1 MNLAHALERTARHHP
16 DAVALSGRGVRGE
29 RSYEELAVRVRRLS
43 SGFAELGVERGDRVA
58 LLTKNHA
65 AFVETSFALYRLGA
79 SKVPLNSMLTPRE
92 HDLLVDDAGADVLVT
107 ETSFADH
114 CGTMESSLRATVV
127 VDGEDEALHES
138 WDGNV
143 RSYDSLLDADPT
155 DRPADVSLDHP
166 CAVMYTSGTTGR
178 PKGVLHTH
186 GTWLSTALGLRD
198 ALDQRA
204 GEVTLHAAPLTHGS
218 GFLVESTVLSAGTNH
233 LEDGFAPDRFLGAVE
248 SRGVNTVF
256 LAPTMVYKLLDEY
269 DGDRDT
275 SSLKNVYYA
284 GSPMSAARLA
294 EGMDRLG
301 DVFVQSYGQM
311 ECPMLVTLLDHEDH
325 RRALEGDGERL
336 ASAGREVDIAHV
348 RIVDDDGRDVR
359 PGEPGEVVVTGP
371 HVTPGYLN
379 LPEKTEAA
387 FSDGWLRTGDI
398 GRVDDEGYL
407 YIMDRKKDM
416 IITGGMNVYP
426 REVEEVV
433 IGHEAVSNAAVIGVP
448 DDYWGE
454 KVTAVVEPRPG
465 ADTDGETLAA
475 EVEARCA
482 ESLAAYKKPK
492 SVEIVD
498 ELPRSSYGKVLKT
511 ELREE
516 YWEGEER
523 RI

>member
-1 MNLAHALERTARHHP
+1 MNLERMLERTARHHP
-16 DAVALSGRGVRGE
+16 DAVALSGRGVDGD
-29 RSYEELAVRVRRLS
+29 RSYEALADRVRRLAG
-43 SGFAELGVERGDRVA
+43 GFAQLGVERGDRVA
-58 LLTKNHA
+58 LLTRNHA

-92 HDLLVDDAGADVLVT
+92 HDMLVDDADAKLLVT
-107 ETSFADH
+107 EASFADH
-114 CGTMESSLRATVV
+114 CEQMEASPRATVV
-127 VDGEDEALHES
+127 VGDGERIPETWGENAHA
-138 WDGNV
+138 
-143 RSYDSLLDADPT
+143 YDSLLDADPT
-155 DRPADVSLDHP
+155 DRPADVSLDDP

-178 PKGVLHTH
+178 PKGVQHTH
-186 GTWLSTALGLRD
+186 GTWLSTALALGD
-198 ALDQRA
+198 ALDQA
-204 GEVTLHAAPLTHGS
+204 EGEVTLHAAPLTHGS

-233 LEDGFAPDRFLGAVE
+233 LEDGFAPDRFLDAVE

-256 LAPTMVYKLLDEY
+256 VAPTMVYKLLDNY
-269 DGDRDT
+269 DGGRDT

-294 EGMDRLG
+294 EGMERFG

-311 ECPMLVTLLDHEDH
+311 ECPMLITLLDHEDH
-325 RRALEGDGERL
+325 RRALDGESDRL

-348 RIVDDDGRDVR
+348 RLVDDGGQEVP

-379 LPEKTEAA
+379 LAEKTAEA
-387 FSDGWLRTGDI
+387 FSDEWLHTGDI
-398 GRVDDEGYL
+398 GRRDDEGYL

-416 IITGGMNVYP
+416 IITGGMNVVP

-433 IGHEAVSNAAVIGVP
+433 IGHDAVSNAAVIGVP

-454 KVTAVVEPRPG
+454 KVSAIVEPRPD
-465 ADTDGETLAA
+465 AEIDAETLAA
-475 EVEARCA
+475 EVETRCA

-492 SVEIVD
+492 TVEIVD